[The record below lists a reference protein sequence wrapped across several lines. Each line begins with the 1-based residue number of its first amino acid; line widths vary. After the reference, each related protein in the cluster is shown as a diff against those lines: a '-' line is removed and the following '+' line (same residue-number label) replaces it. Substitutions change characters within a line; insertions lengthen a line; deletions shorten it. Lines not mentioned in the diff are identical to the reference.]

1 MDLTTL
7 NSRVEDFETIARFI
21 FSSSEYR
28 VSDQTVKH
36 TAFLPAR
43 DMAASV
49 YRIDGC
55 SEDEISQ
62 IDQKYVSGQRTD
74 KKVSKGRADILV
86 RQVRK
91 AQLNVIS
98 NPSPHPRHADIVGYS
113 SEAENR
119 MKAIELAQNA
129 ELVLKK

>member
-1 MDLTTL
+1 M
-7 NSRVEDFETIARFI
+7 NSHVEDSETIARFI
-21 FSSSEYR
+21 FSSSDYR
-28 VSDQTVKH
+28 SSDQTVKH
-36 TAFLPAR
+36 AAFMPDR

-74 KKVSKGRADILV
+74 EKVSKGRADILV
-86 RQVRK
+86 RHVRK
-91 AQLNVIS
+91 AQLNVVS

-113 SEAENR
+113 SEVENR
-119 MKAIELAQNA
+119 MKAVELAQQA
-129 ELVLKK
+129 KLVLKK